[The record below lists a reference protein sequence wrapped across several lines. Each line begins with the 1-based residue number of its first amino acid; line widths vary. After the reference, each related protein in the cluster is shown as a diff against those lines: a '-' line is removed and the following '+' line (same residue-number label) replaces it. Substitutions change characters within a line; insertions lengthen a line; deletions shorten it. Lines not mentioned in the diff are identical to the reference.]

1 MKSAACNVTSRS
13 SDIARVIGVRPRMR
27 TTLALAVAALLLAAC
42 AARPVDASRDAAG
55 RAAQSAAPPARPELL
70 LATTTST
77 QDSGLLDVLIPDFEK
92 KTGYHVK
99 TSAVGTGAA
108 LAIGA
113 RGDADVVLVHA
124 PSLELDFMKQ
134 GNGERRLFVMHNDF
148 ILIGPPGDPAKVKG
162 QTALKALG
170 MIAGAKATFI
180 SRGDNSGTDVL
191 EKSLWKQAGITPAA
205 PWYVEAATGMG
216 QTLQIAS
223 EKRAYTISDRG
234 TYLSRKAQLQLD
246 IVVDNDPPLLNY
258 YHVITVSP
266 AKFPKVNAAG
276 ANAFADYLVAPET
289 QKLIGG
295 FGADKFGQPLFFP
308 DAGKPDP
315 Q

>member
-1 MKSAACNVTSRS
+1 MKRLLLV
-13 SDIARVIGVRPRMR
+13 G
-27 TTLALAVAALLLAAC
+27 LLLASC
-42 AARPVDASRDAAG
+42 AAPAVQAPSSASF
-55 RAAQSAAPPARPELL
+55 SPSPSPARPDLL

-77 QDSGLLDVLIPDFEK
+77 QDSGLLDVLVPDFEK
-92 KTGYHVK
+92 KTGYKVK

-124 PSLELDFMKQ
+124 PSLEADFMKQ
-134 GNGERRLFVMHNDF
+134 GNGDRRLFVMHNDF
-148 ILIGPPGDPAKVKG
+148 IVVGPPSDPAKIKG
-162 QTALKALG
+162 KPVLEALKAL
-170 MIAGAKATFI
+170 AAAQATFI

-191 EKSLWKQAGITPAA
+191 EKSLWKQAGITPAK

-223 EKRAYTISDRG
+223 EKNAYTVTDRA
-234 TYLSRKAQLQLD
+234 TYLSQKSHLQLD
-246 IVVDNDPPLLNY
+246 LINGGDPPLLNY

-266 AKFPKVNAAG
+266 TKFPKVNFAG
-276 ANAFADYLVAPET
+276 ANAFADYLVHPDT
-289 QKLIGG
+289 QKIIAA
-295 FGADKFGQPLFFP
+295 FGLDKFGQQLFFP

-315 Q
+315 SG